1 MLIQV
6 IGLITPGHFLRVGEQ
21 ITCKIKVQKFW
32 KNFVQT
38 HKKKHNNPNYLISAN
53 YKQLKIKKMEM
64 LTTDTKTKW
73 GIDSV
78 HSEIAFKVKH
88 LMFANVR
95 GTFKEFDASI
105 FTTGED
111 FMTAEIDFWVDPAS
125 IITNDEKRDQ
135 HLKGADFFDV
145 ENFKEINFQGN
156 TYVEVDKDGS
166 YELYG
171 DLTIKG
177 IKKQVKMDVEFG
189 GVVKDPWGNEKAI
202 FNVNGKIN
210 RKDFGLTWNAALETG
225 GVLVSEDVWISG
237 ELQLVKQ
244 S

>member
-1 MLIQV
+1 MVEKKFNKNIKNV
-6 IGLITPGHFLRVGEQ
+6 KNKIFLLS
-21 ITCKIKVQKFW
+21 
-32 KNFVQT
+32 
-38 HKKKHNNPNYLISAN
+38 NN
-53 YKQLKIKKMEM
+53 KIKKME
-64 LTTDTKTKW
+64 TSTVDTKTKW
-73 GIDSV
+73 GIDPI
-78 HSEIAFKVKH
+78 HSEIGFKVKH

-105 FTTGED
+105 YTTGED

-125 IITNDEKRDQ
+125 INTGDEKRDE
-135 HLKGADFFDV
+135 HLKSADFFDV
-145 ENFKEINFQGN
+145 ENFKEINFTGN
-156 TYVEVDKDGS
+156 TYTEVDKDGS

-177 IKKQVKMDVEFG
+177 IKKQVKFDVEFG

-210 RKDFGLTWNAALETG
+210 RKDWGLTWNAALETG
-225 GVLVSEDVWISG
+225 GVLVSEDVWISC
-237 ELQLVKQ
+237 ELQLAKQ